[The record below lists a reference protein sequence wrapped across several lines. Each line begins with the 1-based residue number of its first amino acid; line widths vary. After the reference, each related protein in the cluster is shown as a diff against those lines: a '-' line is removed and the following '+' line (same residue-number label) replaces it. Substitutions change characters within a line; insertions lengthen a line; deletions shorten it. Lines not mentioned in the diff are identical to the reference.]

1 MLLFFCLSCLRSL
14 AVGGEHGI
22 GDDNTKPAIVDLF
35 KNCLEKKKKL
45 FELSLLLSSL
55 LRLFKLL
62 FFLNSYFKCIHLLG

>member
-35 KNCLEKKKKL
+35 KNCLEKKKKIVWT
-45 FELSLLLSSL
+45 FTTAVFPSS
-55 LRLFKLL
+55 FV
-62 FFLNSYFKCIHLLG
+62 

>member
-35 KNCLEKKKKL
+35 KNCLEKKKIVWT
-45 FELSLLLSSL
+45 FTTAVFPSS
-55 LRLFKLL
+55 FV
-62 FFLNSYFKCIHLLG
+62 

>member
-35 KNCLEKKKKL
+35 KNCLEKKKNCL
-45 FELSLLLSSL
+45 NFHYCCLPFFVCLNYFF
-55 LRLFKLL
+55 FKILI
-62 FFLNSYFKCIHLLG
+62 LNASTY